1 MVIIASVIVSWL
13 SGLWSF
19 NPGRKDLTDEERLT
33 IADYI
38 NSISVLVQHSNKTSV
53 DFFMALDNIKGLSRE
68 ELDSKLSE
76 IIEESRVVLENCE
89 GLHPPEFFDVPHG
102 YFILVLK
109 VRNNA
114 YENFKPALFN
124 ALQDLDLDISC
135 SQITDSFLSLYM
147 SDEIYKYFQEE
158 LAASGEKLGIKNLTI
173 IDSKVLRDKRLVSS
187 ENVLNFVSEIKTVTT
202 LQERRGVAVIA
213 ESIEF
218 DPPKINEQGDY
229 LILAKGSEISITVL
243 VENQGNVVENDVNVV
258 MKYETEDNP
267 KAEEKKYVISTI
279 APSEQKAITLTG
291 FKAYPGRKCQLTVTV
306 GPVPNEVVL
315 ANNTASYK
323 FMVEK

>member
-1 MVIIASVIVSWL
+1 MLVIASVIVSWL
-13 SGLWSF
+13 SGLWSCRI
-19 NPGRKDLTDEERLT
+19 GRKDLTEEERLS

-53 DFFMALDNIKGLSRE
+53 NFFLTLDKIKDISRE

-76 IIEESRVVLENCE
+76 IIEDSRITLENCE
-89 GLHPPEFFDVPHG
+89 ELRPPEFFDIPHG
-102 YFILVLK
+102 YLVLVLR

-114 YENFKPALFN
+114 YEDFKPALFN

-135 SQITDSFLSLYM
+135 SQITNSFLHMYM

-158 LAASGEKLGIKNLTI
+158 LTKSGEKLGISNLTI
-173 IDSKVLRDKRLVSS
+173 IDSKVLKDKRLVSS
-187 ENVLNFVSEIKTVTT
+187 EDVINFISEIKTVAT

-213 ESIEF
+213 QSVEF
-218 DPPKINEQGDY
+218 NPPKINEQGEY
-229 LILAKGSEISITVL
+229 LILAKGSEISVTVL
-243 VENQGNVVENDVNVV
+243 IENQGNVMENDVNVV
-258 MKYETEDNP
+258 MTYKTEDNP
-267 KAEEKKYVISTI
+267 KTEEKNYVISTI
-279 APSEQKAITLTG
+279 APSEQKAVTLSG

-306 GPVPNEVVL
+306 GPVPNEVL
-315 ANNTASYK
+315 LTNNTVSYK